1 MKRHLG
7 ANKMYNPLIKQIMN
21 LFGNK
26 ETNQKSFDDGIE
38 QIKADYAAL
47 KEEIVIKEEKI
58 IEQQKIIEALRE
70 QLEKGNPDTTTPIVT
85 VEETPAHKEEVTIQM
100 PDYAPALEAIGNNV
114 AALKAQADEIKM
126 LVERREAL
134 DENMRAMHKELE
146 QFRGDFYAKITQPH
160 LLAMLDLHKR
170 FFDTHAHFD
179 HLDNTEADMQQLY
192 NNLMN
197 EFMSAIN
204 ALSNRIYND
213 FGVEYYEPKENDEFN
228 PREQQPINVVETDD
242 PEKHRKI
249 AKVIYGG
256 FRNID
261 TGKIL
266 RPARIACYKAS
277 TVTE

>member
-85 VEETPAHKEEVTIQM
+85 VEETPAPKEEVTIQM

-197 EFMSAIN
+197 ERF
-204 ALSNRIYND
+204 
-213 FGVEYYEPKENDEFN
+213 VEFN
-228 PREQQPINVVETDD
+228 AEYAVV
-242 PEKHRKI
+242 KVHR
-249 AKVIYGG
+249 AGNFTGLLIYVN
-256 FRNID
+256 FCHVN
-261 TGKIL
+261 L
-266 RPARIACYKAS
+266 RYFVDLTACF
-277 TVTE
+277 TVTRPPLGPGTAPRIKRTLRSTSTLTITRFWMVTFS